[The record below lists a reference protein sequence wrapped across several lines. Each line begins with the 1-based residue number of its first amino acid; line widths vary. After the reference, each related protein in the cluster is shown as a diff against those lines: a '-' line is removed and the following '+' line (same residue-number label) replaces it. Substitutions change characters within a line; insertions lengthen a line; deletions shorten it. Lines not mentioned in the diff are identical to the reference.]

1 MNRRDWQD
9 VARSGISILLIA
21 LAVSVLFRI
30 IHAPNAP
37 TTTGL
42 DGMTCE
48 VLYLIDGEQVT
59 LCREGSK
66 DAR

>member
-1 MNRRDWQD
+1 MSRRDWQD
-9 VARSGISILLIA
+9 VEWAGISLLLIVF
-21 LAVSVLFRI
+21 AVSMLFRI

-37 TTTGL
+37 ATTGL